1 MHDVDRKNALSLNR
15 LTVGAIGG
23 RIEHDL
29 CLLDGRHHGLL
40 HLKHATRLL
49 HASCHV
55 HGSHAGSRVA
65 LPIHKHL
72 LLSGRLLIKL
82 PLAGILVIS
91 LVGARLSVDDG
102 GLAEELLRITHLA
115 WDANL
120 RDEAAV
126 HGLRGLR
133 IRHCHLL
140 RLHVLLL
147 LLMGL
152 ILVHVWA
159 TTGSRARVNR
169 LTQLVHTVSVRAIV
183 RIRASLA

>member
-1 MHDVDRKNALSLNR
+1 MHDVDSKNALSLNR

-102 GLAEELLRITHLA
+102 GFAEELLRVTHLA
-115 WDANL
+115 RDTNL
-120 RDEAAV
+120 GDEAAV
-126 HGLRGLR
+126 HGRGLR
-133 IRHCHLL
+133 VRHRHLL
-140 RLHVLLL
+140 WLHVLLL
-147 LLMGL
+147 LMVRL
-152 ILVHVWA
+152 ILIHAWA
-159 TTGSRARVNR
+159 TAGSPALVNLRA
-169 LTQLVHTVSVRAIV
+169 
-183 RIRASLA
+183 

>member
-29 CLLDGRHHGLL
+29 CLLDRRHHGLL
-40 HLKHATRLL
+40 HLKHASRLL

-65 LPIHKHL
+65 LPIHQHL
-72 LLSGRLLIKL
+72 LLRGRLLIKL

-102 GLAEELLRITHLA
+102 GLAEKLLRVAHLA

-120 RDEAAV
+120 RDEATV
-126 HGLRGLR
+126 HGGGLR
-133 IRHCHLL
+133 IGHCHLL
-140 RLHVLLL
+140 WLHVLLL
-147 LLMGL
+147 LMVRHIL
-152 ILVHVWA
+152 IHARATAGSPALVNL
-159 TTGSRARVNR
+159 RA
-169 LTQLVHTVSVRAIV
+169 QLVHTVSVSAIV